1 MDAIE
6 RSNMIGQCKT
16 AFDPE
21 KERRT
26 LQCAGIFQGNYANDP
41 KMIAQICCERK
52 VDAQISQQ
60 KSATTDSTTQ
70 SEKNLDKLAKNK
82 NQELIKKEAEAKAM
96 TLVADKQQEV
106 LAQKTEI
113 EKQATEKLTSLT
125 KTLALALTAYLAF
138 PPKLPAIDVKALAKK
153 TQAKEKKES
162 SELKQS
168 ESKENLKKGKE
179 SFKYPI
185 KPTPSEEPKIVELPI
200 KSTTPLS
207 MKYYIE
213 IIDRKGVWAVEVFDV
228 TQSKSYTETVTYSKA
243 KYPSKNDII
252 KLVTDSIR
260 STGYAGFP
268 PQKDYTFP

>member
-1 MDAIE
+1 MTVDPLKSAMDATKAAA
-6 RSNMIGQCKT
+6 SNSSVPKSAPDAKAVTGAAT
-16 AFDPE
+16 A
-21 KERRT
+21 
-26 LQCAGIFQGNYANDP
+26 QANATADAAQAKLDELAKYKDP
-41 KMIAQICCERK
+41 K
-52 VDAQISQQ
+52 
-60 KSATTDSTTQ
+60 
-70 SEKNLDKLAKNK
+70 
-82 NQELIKKEAEAKAM
+82 LIKKEAEAKAM

-113 EKQATEKLTSLT
+113 EKQATEKLTLLT

-179 SFKYPI
+179 TYKYPI
-185 KPTPSEEPKIVELPI
+185 KPTPSEEPKIVELPM

-228 TQSKSYTETVTYSKA
+228 TQSKSYAETVTYSKA